1 MNSMIN
7 NNQTGIVLV
16 LVPMLLTV
24 FGILGLTFT
33 LYASQTQ
40 CSKNPTEESRDGR
53 CIKDIGPDR

>member
-1 MNSMIN
+1 MNSMTN

-16 LVPMLLTV
+16 VVLMLLTV
-24 FGILGLTFT
+24 FSILGVTFT

-40 CSKNPTEESRDGR
+40 CSKNPTVESRDGR